1 MHTNINN
8 KNTTVKKIK
17 LVLLGN
23 SAVGKTCI
31 VQRMIYDTFSVNNTS
46 TIGAAFTCYNVEKNI
61 RIEMWD
67 TAGQERFHSLL
78 PMYARGAEIILVV
91 IDIEK
96 NMDEQVLKWNKY
108 IKENENLFSPH
119 FKLFLIFNKYDANPN
134 IEIPETIMSETTQFS
149 FVILVSAKTAHNID
163 KLKTYLDVSA
173 KKIVDEC
180 ARASH
185 DHDNAMRR
193 NSYCGITNH
202 NNHNNNNNNNRLNTG
217 NNSNIG
223 NNENDTMF
231 GSTFSNLNIN
241 IGFQEYRGKMKKY
254 YEKSSC

>member
-108 IKENENLFSPH
+108 IKENDIKIILNN
-119 FKLFLIFNKYDANPN
+119 FK
-134 IEIPETIMSETTQFS
+134 
-149 FVILVSAKTAHNID
+149 
-163 KLKTYLDVSA
+163 
-173 KKIVDEC
+173 
-180 ARASH
+180 
-185 DHDNAMRR
+185 
-193 NSYCGITNH
+193 
-202 NNHNNNNNNNRLNTG
+202 
-217 NNSNIG
+217 
-223 NNENDTMF
+223 
-231 GSTFSNLNIN
+231 
-241 IGFQEYRGKMKKY
+241 
-254 YEKSSC
+254 